1 MIELFHMLMQLF
13 DTHAPETLMAF
24 FGAGMSILL
33 FYLVWSMLR
42 HWFGLQTFAAGQ
54 DAEQEQG
61 ITALMEALVNA
72 LVTEAAHLRV
82 TIDNVLRES
91 IQRGDANAELLKEL
105 SAKTAAVPSEVVS
118 LLQPEFEYLHHE
130 MRQAETRIM
139 SKVMD
144 VTYADDGESACGNNT
159 PGQKPTQNAI
169 EQTGD
174 L

>member
-1 MIELFHMLMQLF
+1 MIELLRMLMQLF

-42 HWFGLQTFAAGQ
+42 HWFGLQTLAAGQ
-54 DAEQEQG
+54 DAEHDQG
-61 ITALMEALVNA
+61 TTALLEALVNA

-91 IQRGDANAELLKEL
+91 IQRGDANAGLLKEL

-118 LLQPEFEYLHHE
+118 LLQPGFEYLHQE

-144 VTYADDGESACGNNT
+144 VAYAGISEIACRNNT
-159 PGQKPTQNAI
+159 PDQKPDQDVI
-169 EQTGD
+169 EQMGD